1 MTHALL
7 FACNFAHVA
16 LRAFQQRNVAHL
28 RYAPV
33 LPLSLFLAATEIY
46 IIAQVGVMAITS
58 NLAWHHVLV
67 LALGGGLGCMLSMYL
82 HDKVFKEK

>member
-1 MTHALL
+1 MTHLLL
-7 FACNFAHVA
+7 FSCNFIHIA

-28 RYAPV
+28 RY
-33 LPLSLFLAATEIY
+33 LPILPISFLLAATEVYVIV
-46 IIAQVGVMAITS
+46 AVANND
-58 NLAWHHVLV
+58 NLAWHHVGA